1 MLYFI
6 GMLKK
11 WLICQI
17 NGFLAHQRSLI
28 FYYLLVY
35 FYYISFYFMYS
46 FFNEW
51 LLQYPEQIT
60 LICQINTFL
69 TRHKSWLAHHKSLEF
84 CLKFN
89 LEFYLDWLTDCRL
102 TLGGGHCRTLLTSV
116 VSLLSWATHSASAP
130 APGNQSPATK
140 SDSRLTGRVAPP
152 LFHKPKWHSSKT
164 DILKSI
170 RSDRI
175 LEVLLRSM
183 SNHYSLASDGQSVVR

>member
-6 GMLKK
+6 RMLNKL
-11 WLICQI
+11 LICQI
-17 NGFLAHQRSLI
+17 NEFTHQRSFICLCI
-28 FYYLLVY
+28 FIILFVILFYLL
-35 FYYISFYFMYS
+35 
-46 FFNEW
+46 FFSMCPE
-51 LLQYPEQIT
+51 YPVQIT

-69 TRHKSWLAHHKSLEF
+69 THHKSWLAHHKSLES
-84 CLKFN
+84 CLKYS

-102 TLGGGHCRTLLTSV
+102 TLRGGHCRTLLTSV

-130 APGNQSPATK
+130 APGNQSPDTK
-140 SDSRLTGRVAPP
+140 SDSWLTGRVAPP